1 MIFFF
6 IFWKLCRRLAKQ
18 QLLSQFDSKL
28 KIWVRWVSLFDR
40 KNMTLVATNGSAS
53 IVKHFFNKSGTQV
66 EFNQHINNIN
76 ITKDNLLK
84 VSTQVTY
91 LLSFSWT
98 GEYVHTLFPKM
109 TSNFWQLKQIWKKC
123 SFWSNWNL
131 GFLLKS
137 FYGKPSTN

>member
-1 MIFFF
+1 
-6 IFWKLCRRLAKQ
+6 
-18 QLLSQFDSKL
+18 
-28 KIWVRWVSLFDR
+28 
-40 KNMTLVATNGSAS
+40 MTLVATNGSAS

-91 LLSFSWT
+91 ILSFSRT

-109 TSNFWQLKQIWKKC
+109 TSNFLANETNLKKMQ
-123 SFWSNWNL
+123 
-131 GFLLKS
+131 FLI
-137 FYGKPSTN
+137 